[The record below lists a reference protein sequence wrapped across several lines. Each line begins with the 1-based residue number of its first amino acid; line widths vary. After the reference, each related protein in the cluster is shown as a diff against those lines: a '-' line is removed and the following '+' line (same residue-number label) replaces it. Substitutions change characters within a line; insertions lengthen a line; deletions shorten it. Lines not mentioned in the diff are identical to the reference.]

1 VEQVLV
7 VHLEDQLLHD
17 QELMVIIQLFQ
28 QLLQQEEEVEQEK
41 VDQDLI
47 LDLMVVLVEDLVMV
61 VQVEQEIHPL

>member
-47 LDLMVVLVEDLVMV
+47 VDLMVVLVEDLVIV